1 MWEKIAKIMSKLPVM
16 VFVAA
21 ILVASFVV
29 MTVPAA
35 NALMNRNYY
44 YLNDNPITAR
54 TGNTAVC
61 GDHICAPGE
70 WDKLITSLSSA
81 QRGNQAG
88 WTAKSTTT
96 TPANSAPTTSNATAP
111 TYPPTPSTPSSS
123 VSPAVCNSIENMLT
137 TAGVSD
143 SVVSQVMTDLGCS
156 YK

>member
-1 MWEKIAKIMSKLPVM
+1 MWGKIVKIMSKLPIM
-16 VFVAA
+16 VFVTA
-21 ILVASFVV
+21 ILVASFVIL
-29 MTVPAA
+29 TVPAA

-44 YLNDNPITAR
+44 YINDNPITAR

-70 WDKLITSLSSA
+70 WDKLITSLSTA

-88 WTAKSTTT
+88 WTAKSTAT
-96 TPANSAPTTSNATAP
+96 TPANSAPTTNATAP
-111 TYPPTPSTPSSS
+111 VYPPTPSTPSNN
-123 VSPAVCNSIENMLT
+123 VSPAVCNSIQNMLN

-143 SVVSQVMTDLGCS
+143 KVTTQVMTDLGCS